1 MSGASGGSRWRERAA
16 CRGLPTWLFYPVS
29 GIPTSAALAVCARC
43 DVRHECGQHAIATGE
58 EFGIWGGR
66 TETDRARDRLSAGSV
81 TGAMVR
87 RRPGPRS
94 PLGDDELID
103 LVRSLD
109 HEEPAAAQIIERL
122 RVSVPT
128 AYKYLQ
134 RAERLG
140 LVERRG
146 RSLFAA
152 R

>member
-1 MSGASGGSRWRERAA
+1 MSTVGAGSRWRERAA
-16 CRGLPTWLFYPVS
+16 CQGLPTWLFYPVS
-29 GIPTSAALAVCARC
+29 GAPASAALAVCARC
-43 DVRHECGQHAIATGE
+43 AVRQECAHHALATGE

-66 TETDRARDRLSAGSV
+66 TEADRARNRPSRCSEAGAV
-81 TGAMVR
+81 VR
-87 RRPGPRS
+87 RRPGPPS
-94 PLGDDELID
+94 PLGDDELIE
-103 LVRSLD
+103 LVGSLD
-109 HEEPAAAQIIERL
+109 HEKPAAAQIIERL

>member
-1 MSGASGGSRWRERAA
+1 MSAASAGSRWRERAA

-43 DVRHECGQHAIATGE
+43 DVRQECDQHAMATGE

-66 TETDRARDRLSAGSV
+66 TETDRARDRLSACSEA
-81 TGAMVR
+81 GAAVR

-94 PLGDDELID
+94 PLGDDELIE

-109 HEEPAAAQIIERL
+109 QEEPAAAQIIERL